1 MSMRLSGW
9 LLGFV
14 VVCVAG
20 FAGCGSD
27 PAAPP
32 PDGNSNTAKELTSF
46 GFRVANN
53 PELAAD
59 VSATVAGSEITAT
72 VPAGTNVG
80 ALIAT
85 FATTGAS
92 VTVGGAAQVSGVSA
106 ASFVS
111 PVTYRVTAVDGS
123 TQDYTVT
130 VTIAAVV
137 AKALTD
143 FRFLAGKNPA
153 LHASVTATINGTLI
167 AATVPSGT
175 NTSAL
180 VATFSTTG
188 MSVAVAGAPQ
198 VSNTT
203 ANNFAGPLTYRVSG
217 ADGSTQD
224 YTVIVTVAPR
234 SAKAITDFGFRSAD
248 NPGLAA
254 SVNATIRGSAITAT
268 VPSGTDVTAL
278 IATFSTTGTSVTIA
292 GTAQDSGT
300 TANNFTGV
308 VTYRVTA
315 ADGTTLDYRVTVSVA
330 SPSAKAITEY
340 AFLSAGNA
348 SLIADVSATISGRAI
363 AATVPAGTDVS
374 ALIATFATSGMTVTV
389 AGTEQLSGVTANRFT
404 SPVVYRVTAADGSTQ
419 DYTVTVTVAP
429 RSAKAITSYA
439 FLSADNPGLTAD
451 VSATITGAAIAA
463 TVPAGTNVS
472 ALVATFSTTGASVAI
487 GGAAQVSGTTA
498 NAFAGT
504 VTYRVTAADGSTQD
518 YAVVV
523 AVAAVSAK
531 AITSYAFLSA
541 NNAGLRADV
550 SATIT
555 GTAIAA
561 TVPSGTDV
569 SALVATFST
578 TGVSVTVAGA
588 AQVSGATA
596 NRFTAPVAYRVTAAD
611 GTSQIFTVTVT
622 VAPASAKAITSYRF
636 LSANNAGLDADIT
649 ATITGTRIAAT
660 VPASVDL
667 GALVA
672 TFSTTGASVTV
683 AGLEQAS
690 GATANSFAGA
700 VTYLVTAS
708 DGSTQ
713 SYVVTV
719 TQLPAANHAIT
730 SFKFLAVNNPGLGR
744 DVVATIAGSTITATV
759 PNGTPI
765 TALVATFTTTGSFVI
780 VIETTQVSGVT
791 ANNFTNP
798 VTYQVFA
805 DNESS
810 QDYTVSVTVEPASA
824 SGKEITDFRFLK
836 AKNPALAADV
846 VGTFDGTTIS
856 LGFRSEGSRAG
867 LIATFS
873 TTGATVSVGGVTQV
887 SGTTPNDFLPKLT
900 YRVTATDGSTQDY
913 TAATFIF
920 SLTAVEP

>member
-1 MSMRLSGW
+1 
-9 LLGFV
+9 
-14 VVCVAG
+14 
-20 FAGCGSD
+20 
-27 PAAPP
+27 
-32 PDGNSNTAKELTSF
+32 
-46 GFRVANN
+46 
-53 PELAAD
+53 
-59 VSATVAGSEITAT
+59 VSATVAGTAITAT
-72 VPAGTNVG
+72 VPAGTNVS

-92 VTVGGAAQVSGVSA
+92 VTIGGAAQVSGVSA

-130 VTIAAVV
+130 VTTAAVV
-137 AKALTD
+137 AKTITD
-143 FRFLAGKNPA
+143 FRFLAAQNPA

-188 MSVAVAGAPQ
+188 TSVAVAGAPQ

-203 ANNFAGPLTYRVSG
+203 ANNFASPLTYRVAG
-217 ADGSTQD
+217 VDGSTQD

-254 SVNATIRGSAITAT
+254 SVSAAIRGSAITAT
-268 VPSGTDVTAL
+268 VPSGTDVTQL
-278 IATFSTTGTSVTIA
+278 VATFSTTGTSVTIA
-292 GTAQDSGT
+292 GTAQTSGT
-300 TANNFTGV
+300 TANNFAAV

-330 SPSAKAITEY
+330 SPSAKAITSY
-340 AFLSAGNA
+340 AFLSAGNG
-348 SLIADVSATISGRAI
+348 SLIADVSATISGHAI

-389 AGTEQLSGVTANRFT
+389 AGTVQISGATANPFV

-419 DYTVTVTVAP
+419 DYTVIVTVAP

-451 VSATITGAAIAA
+451 VSATITGTAIAA

-498 NAFAGT
+498 NAFAGA
-504 VTYRVTAADGSTQD
+504 VTYRVTAADGSSQD

-523 AVAAVSAK
+523 TVAAVSAK
-531 AITSYAFLSA
+531 AITSYAFLSV

-550 SATIT
+550 RATIT

-578 TGVSVTVAGA
+578 TGVSATVAGT

-596 NRFTAPVAYRVTAAD
+596 NRFTGAVAYRVTAAD
-611 GTSQIFTVTVT
+611 GTTQTFTVTVT
-622 VAPASAKAITSYRF
+622 VAPASAKAITSYRL

-649 ATITGTRIAAT
+649 ATITGTRITAT
-660 VPASVDL
+660 VPGSVDL

-683 AGLEQAS
+683 AGIEQAS
-690 GATANSFAGA
+690 GATANNFAAA
-700 VTYLVTAS
+700 VTYLVTAG

-713 SYVVTV
+713 SYAVTI
-719 TQLPAANHAIT
+719 TALPVANHAIT
-730 SFKFLAVNNPGLGR
+730 ELKFLAAKNPGLGR
-744 DVVATIAGSTITATV
+744 DVVATIEGSTITATV
-759 PNGTPI
+759 PAGTPL
-765 TALVATFTTTGSFVI
+765 TALVATFTTTGSLV
-780 VIETTQVSGVT
+780 VVADTTQVSGVT
-791 ANNFTNP
+791 AHNFTNP
-798 VTYQVFA
+798 VTYRVFA
-805 DNESS
+805 DNESF

-824 SGKEITDFRFLK
+824 TAKEITDFRFLK
-836 AKNPALAADV
+836 SKNPGLATDV
-846 VGTFDGTTIS
+846 IGSFDGTAILLRFSFEAAHT
-856 LGFRSEGSRAG
+856 G

-873 TTGATVSVGGVTQV
+873 TTGARVSVAEVTQV
-887 SGTTPNDFLPKLT
+887 SGTTPNDFLPT
-900 YRVTATDGSTQDY
+900 VIYRVTATDGSTQDY
-913 TAATFIF
+913 PATIQTF